1 MRRMG
6 SAARGGKQ
14 RATGGEG
21 LGQRGP
27 AKHPL
32 HGGVS
37 RHASSRVTRDLLLG
51 DSSLLDTT
59 RSLLWRSVHLG
70 WLPSRPVRLLPVSLV
85 DLAGLSMTIPRVSS
99 SWGSCLGSASFRVRP
114 ASPAHVPAG
123 LLTADLHD
131 GPVLTKP
138 LLTHTC
144 RRGAADR
151 VPDRRSLCYLPT
163 LLHLVATIA
172 PGFLETWA
180 AWHFI
185 CRSCSPVVSQAK
197 ARSVKQR
204 DDLGS
209 SCSYREVH
217 GFGPLCPYIRLLL

>member
-1 MRRMG
+1 MAVG
-6 SAARGGKQ
+6 TSWLATESA
-14 RATGGEG
+14 
-21 LGQRGP
+21 
-27 AKHPL
+27 
-32 HGGVS
+32 
-37 RHASSRVTRDLLLG
+37 
-51 DSSLLDTT
+51 
-59 RSLLWRSVHLG
+59 
-70 WLPSRPVRLLPVSLV
+70 RPTVLPVSLV

-99 SWGSCLGSASFRVRP
+99 SWGSCLGSASFRVSP

-123 LLTADLHD
+123 LLTADLHA

>member
-1 MRRMG
+1 MAFESRTMRRMG

-99 SWGSCLGSASFRVRP
+99 SWGSCLGSASFRVSP

-123 LLTADLHD
+123 LLTADLHA

-180 AWHFI
+180 A
-185 CRSCSPVVSQAK
+185 
-197 ARSVKQR
+197 
-204 DDLGS
+204 
-209 SCSYREVH
+209 
-217 GFGPLCPYIRLLL
+217 